1 MQAVNFIFFF
11 ININYSVVF
20 FGLFFFRTSRKL
32 CFFFEHHVS
41 YDSLRDDHVSYDSL
55 RDVRKKT
62 NPLKIKQFS
71 TCRFNRKQ
79 TIGAFFIFCF
89 VLGSYFS

>member
-20 FGLFFFRTSRKL
+20 LGLF
-32 CFFFEHHVS
+32 FFFEHHVS
-41 YDSLRDDHVSYDSL
+41 YDSLRDDVSYDSL
-55 RDVRKKT
+55 RDVRKKK

-71 TCRFNRKQ
+71 TCRFNQKQ

>member
-20 FGLFFFRTSRKL
+20 LGLF
-32 CFFFEHHVS
+32 FFFEHHVS
-41 YDSLRDDHVSYDSL
+41 YDSLRDDVSYDSLRDDVSYDSL
-55 RDVRKKT
+55 RDVRKKK

-71 TCRFNRKQ
+71 TCRFNQKQ

>member
-20 FGLFFFRTSRKL
+20 FGLFFF
-32 CFFFEHHVS
+32 FEH
-41 YDSLRDDHVSYDSL
+41 RISYDSL
-55 RDVRKKT
+55 RDVRKKN